1 MSYCSENK
9 IPADVSLGRVIEVIE
24 LLGYIKVRNPLKTK
38 AQVAFYV
45 WNGDKK
51 SISFAGIELYIYK
64 YADCI
69 SVQTR
74 TSIGRSYWDLK
85 HQNKTISLI
94 RSLFGGSFTTDEGN
108 NRYTFRLRTVGRTL
122 LPDRSQREREGL
134 YVRATGCVGEW
145 RSGFE
150 SVGCVF
156 PCAQNNHCSK
166 KWRNCWFWGHG

>member
-108 NRYTFRLRTVGRTL
+108 NRYMSFDCPEPSKLACSLYLSRWRLNSSINFCTIKPL
-122 LPDRSQREREGL
+122 LNH
-134 YVRATGCVGEW
+134 YVFCE
-145 RSGFE
+145 
-150 SVGCVF
+150 
-156 PCAQNNHCSK
+156 PCFSN
-166 KWRNCWFWGHG
+166 